1 MSRILLWCF
10 TGLLLAALGT
20 LLVRSGAELLAWPPP
35 DAELETATKELT
47 DADLSGRLRERY
59 LHRAVEESGAI
70 NLVSA
75 IYLGYRAFDTLGET
89 IVLVLSVAGVLL
101 LTGVRQ

>member
-1 MSRILLWCF
+1 MRRILLWCC
-10 TGLLLAALGT
+10 TGLVLAALGIVM
-20 LLVRSGAELLAWPPP
+20 LSSSSDLLAGSRWGPEAVPGP
-35 DAELETATKELT
+35 GLADRTKEHF
-47 DADLSGRLRERY
+47 Y
-59 LHRAVEESGAI
+59 LRAVEESGAI

-101 LTGVRQ
+101 VSGARQ